1 MPGTPTTE
9 QQNSSAEV
17 NRVPEDPTSVVVV
30 VQPRDDRQPSPPAA
44 TNVPAREITQTDKLN
59 KRLLVSFLNRMNS
72 QSDSQKDEP
81 VSDEEEN
88 NKEDSDSSFE

>member
-9 QQNSSAEV
+9 QQNNSAEV
-17 NRVPEDPTSVVVV
+17 NQVPEDPTSVVVV
-30 VQPRDDRQPSPPAA
+30 VQQRDDQPSPPAV